1 MKKNKIDLNS
11 LSSGKKIGI
20 VQLRSFKKDMDKI
33 NKQSMN
39 KFEKILNENQ
49 LDKYK
54 KIQQEQRIEL
64 RDRLRNRK

>member
-1 MKKNKIDLNS
+1 
-11 LSSGKKIGI
+11 
-20 VQLRSFKKDMDKI
+20 MDKI
-33 NKQSMN
+33 NKKSMN
-39 KFEKILNENQ
+39 KFEKILNKNQ